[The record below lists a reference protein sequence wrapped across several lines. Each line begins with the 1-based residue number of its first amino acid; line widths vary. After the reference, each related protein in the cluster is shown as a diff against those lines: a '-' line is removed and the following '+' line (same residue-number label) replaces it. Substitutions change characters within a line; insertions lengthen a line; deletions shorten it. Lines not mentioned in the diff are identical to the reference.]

1 MTIRIGCI
9 PYLNTRPLIS
19 ALLDERQAAAP
30 PGAAYRIVFE
40 TPARLAELLAAG
52 EVDVGL
58 LPSVEYYRG
67 EDLRL
72 LPDISI
78 AGQGPAESVRLFLRR
93 PLTELARVGLD
104 PASRTSAALLRVIL
118 AERRRGA
125 TIEYVATLPETDP
138 AADASLDA
146 WLIIGDP
153 GLRYAPPAGV
163 AALDLGQA
171 WWELSRLP
179 FVFAVWAVRAKADL
193 GEVATKLRL
202 AKYASRSSLA
212 DLARREAARLAL
224 PYPQVFHYLRDVMR
238 YDLSPAELGGLTAF
252 YRYCVKWSLAPEG
265 GQVRFYGER

>member
-104 PASRTSAALLRVIL
+104 PASRTSAALLRVVMY
-118 AERRRGA
+118 ERLPGRA
-125 TIEYVATLPETDP
+125 VEYVTTLAGSDP

-146 WLIIGDP
+146 WLLIGDM
-153 GLRYAPPAGV
+153 GLTYQPPAGV
-163 AALDLGQA
+163 TVLDLGQA
-171 WWELSRLP
+171 WWEIARLP
-179 FVFAVWAVRAKADL
+179 FVFAAWVVRPHVDL

-202 AKYASRSSLA
+202 AKYDGRARIAEIS
-212 DLARREAARLAL
+212 RREAKRLGL
-224 PYPQVFHYLRDVMR
+224 PEKLVRHYLRDVMR
-238 YDLSPAELGGLTAF
+238 YDLSPAEIGGLEAF
-252 YRYCVKWSLAPEG
+252 YRYCVKWNLAPEG